1 MAQVAMPARR
11 VAESSRVTV
20 ETLATGADNGGE
32 GNDRDRLIAEALSK
46 LDVDAD
52 ADDRTSWRTC
62 CEPPVRARSRNVTE
76 SVTFGN
82 HGRAA
87 SIALIQALTPATASS
102 SERSKAADAAAR
114 R

>member
-52 ADDRTSWRTC
+52 ADDRT
-62 CEPPVRARSRNVTE
+62 
-76 SVTFGN
+76 
-82 HGRAA
+82 
-87 SIALIQALTPATASS
+87 
-102 SERSKAADAAAR
+102 
-114 R
+114 